1 MRPLFVS
8 ALLVLTSFVL
18 HAQISLSNIGNQTA
32 TNNKVKQHATWKYK
46 IYPSEAVV
54 GQEVEL
60 VLTAEIED
68 GWYLYSSDFDAN
80 LGPIVTAINFKKND
94 SFQAIGSLKAIK
106 PKRKFDD
113 IWGGEVSYFTE
124 KAEFRQK
131 IKVLKVNPKIAGT
144 VEYQTCTI
152 KDGACVGGEH
162 DFAINSEQLTV
173 ISKQLPVNNKQL
185 EINSKQSEITKVD
198 TTIKEVV
205 APTIDTP
212 KTTNYEQRTTNI
224 EEPKTQDPKTNTSNE
239 EADFSLWAFF
249 FKAFLFGLAA
259 LITPCV
265 FPMIPMTVSFF
276 THSSKSREEAVRKA
290 VIYGFSIVAIYTLVG
305 TAVAALFGAD
315 AANFIS
321 THWLPNLLLFGIFIF
336 FAVSFLG
343 AFEIVLPSSLV
354 NKIDAQSEK
363 GGLAGIFF
371 MAFTIVLVSFSCT
384 GPIIGTVLIESAGG
398 KFIKPIVGMLGF
410 SMAFAIPFTLFAMFP
425 SWLKSLPRSGGWL
438 NSVKVTLGFLELA
451 FALKFLSQ
459 ADQVYHWRILDREVF
474 IALWIVIFALLGFY
488 LLKKIKLSHD
498 DLDYTEQSVSVPR
511 VLLSL
516 AAFAFV
522 TYMIPGMFGA
532 PLKALSGYM
541 PPLATSDFR
550 LGDNIQ
556 HPTSNIQH
564 QLCDQ
569 PKYANLLHLP
579 HGLKGYFDLK
589 QAQACAKQLNKP
601 LFIDFTGHGCVNCR
615 EMEAN
620 VWSDPEVLK
629 RLQNDFVIVSLYVD
643 ERKELPMEEWYV
655 SSFDG
660 KEKKTIGKQNSDLEI
675 TLFNNNAQPLYVI
688 ADAEGKSLVEPKSYD
703 KNVQRFV
710 EFLEEGK
717 RNFGK

>member
-1 MRPLFVS
+1 MRSLFIY
-8 ALLVLTSFVL
+8 LILVLASSFSFS
-18 HAQISLSNIGNQTA
+18 QISLSNIGGQTA
-32 TNNKVKQHATWKYK
+32 TNNKPKQHATWKYTVN
-46 IYPSEAVV
+46 PSSVAV
-54 GQEVEL
+54 GQEIEL
-60 VLTAEIED
+60 ILTAEIED
-68 GWYLYSSDFDAN
+68 GWYLYSSDFDPN
-80 LGPIVTAINFKKND
+80 LGPIVTAITFKKND
-94 SFQAIGSLKAIK
+94 TFEAVGALKAIK

-131 IKVLKVNPKIAGT
+131 IKVLKEKPSIEGT
-144 VEYQTCTI
+144 IEYQTCTI
-152 KDGACVGGEH
+152 KDGACVPGEQ
-162 DFAINSEQLTV
+162 DFSVQLTV
-173 ISKQLPVNNKQL
+173 ISKQLSVNSQKPADIVPQKK
-185 EINSKQSEITKVD
+185 IKPQTKVD
-198 TTIKEVV
+198 TLK
-205 APTIDTP
+205 AIDTL
-212 KTTNYEQRTTNI
+212 KTTNHEQVTTNVEI
-224 EEPKTQDPKTNTSNE
+224 PKTQDPTPNTSKE

-321 THWLPNLLLFGIFIF
+321 THWLPNLLFFGIFIF

-343 AFEIVLPSSLV
+343 AFDIVLPSSLV

-425 SWLKSLPRSGGWL
+425 SWLKSLPKSGGWL

-459 ADQVYHWRILDREVF
+459 ADQVYHWRILDRDVF
-474 IALWIVIFALLGFY
+474 IALWIVIFSLLGLY
-488 LLKKIKLSHD
+488 LLKKLKLSHD
-498 DLDYTEQSVSVPR
+498 DADYTEQSVSVPR
-511 VLLSL
+511 VLLSI
-516 AAFAFV
+516 ASFAFV
-522 TYMIPGMFGA
+522 AYMIPGMFGA

-541 PPLATSDFR
+541 PPLATSDFV
-550 LGDNIQ
+550 LGSNSHNSQ
-556 HPTSNIQH
+556 PTTHNSI
-564 QLCDQ
+564 CEP

-579 HGLKGYFDLK
+579 HGLEGYFDLK

-643 ERKELPMEEWYV
+643 ERTELPKEEWYI
-655 SSFDG
+655 STFDG
-660 KEKKTIGKQNSDLEI
+660 KEKKSIGKQNSDLEI

-688 ADAEGKSLVEPKSYD
+688 ADSEGKSLLEPQSYD

-717 RNFGK
+717 RNFKK

>member
-1 MRPLFVS
+1 MRSLFIS
-8 ALLVLTSFVL
+8 TLLVFTSFL
-18 HAQISLSNIGNQTA
+18 LQAQISIPTIGSQTA
-32 TNNKVKQHATWKYK
+32 TNNKPKQHAKWSYSINPTKAT
-46 IYPSEAVV
+46 I

-60 VLTAEIED
+60 IFTAEIEE

-80 LGPIVTAINFKKND
+80 LGPIVTAVNFKKND

-113 IWGGEVSYFTE
+113 IWGGEVSYFIE

-131 IKVLKVNPKIAGT
+131 IKVLKINPEIAGT
-144 VEYQTCTI
+144 IEYQTCTI

-162 DFAINSEQLTV
+162 DFAVQLSV
-173 ISKQLPVNNKQL
+173 VSRQSSVD
-185 EINSKQSEITKVD
+185 SKQSKVVSVQSSENSKLD
-198 TTIKEVV
+198 TSIKEVV

-212 KTTNYEQRTTNI
+212 KTSNYEQATTNV
-224 EEPKTQDPKTNTSNE
+224 EKPKTQDPTPNTSQE
-239 EADFSLWAFF
+239 DFSLWAFF

-276 THSSKSREEAVRKA
+276 THSSKSRKEAIRKA
-290 VIYGFSIVAIYTLVG
+290 VIYGLSIIAIYTLVG
-305 TAVAALFGAD
+305 TGVAALFGAD

-321 THWLPNLLLFGIFIF
+321 THWLPNLLFFGIFIF

-363 GGLAGIFF
+363 GGLMGVFF

-488 LLKKIKLSHD
+488 LLKKIKLDHD

-511 VLLSL
+511 VLLSV
-516 AAFAFV
+516 ASFAFV
-522 TYMIPGMFGA
+522 AYMIPGMFGA

-541 PPLATSDFR
+541 PPVATSDFI
-550 LGDNIQ
+550 LGANSHNSQ
-556 HPTSNIQH
+556 SATQN

-569 PKYANLLHLP
+569 PKYAGLLHLP
-579 HGLKGYFDLK
+579 HGLQGYYDLK
-589 QAQACAKQLNKP
+589 QAQACAKEQNKP

-620 VWSDPEVLK
+620 VWSDLEVLK

-643 ERKELPMEEWYV
+643 ERTELPKEEWYV
-655 SSFDG
+655 SPFDG

-675 TLFNNNAQPLYVI
+675 RLFNNNAQPLYVI

-703 KNVQRFV
+703 KNIASFV
-710 EFLEEGK
+710 DFLEERK
-717 RNFGK
+717 RNFAK